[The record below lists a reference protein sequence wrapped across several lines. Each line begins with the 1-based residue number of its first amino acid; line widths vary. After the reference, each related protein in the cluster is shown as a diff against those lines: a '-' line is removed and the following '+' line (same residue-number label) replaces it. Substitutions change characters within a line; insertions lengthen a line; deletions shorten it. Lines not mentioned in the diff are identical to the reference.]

1 MDKHYQDFGH
11 PLTVVLEYANLEIAQ
26 TKKGVEL
33 INSEDHQRFIEQK
46 LGSNIEEFRPDIV
59 HQTLL
64 ALLDTPLNKAGRLR
78 VIIHTK
84 KGVLIKV
91 APTIRLPRTYKRF
104 SGLMAQLL
112 TKMKI
117 KSPESK
123 VTLLEVV
130 NGPIESHFP
139 SDPFIIGTSIKG
151 HLVKDLD

>member
-1 MDKHYQDFGH
+1 M
-11 PLTVVLEYANLEIAQ
+11 
-26 TKKGVEL
+26 EL
-33 INSEDHQRFIEQK
+33 INSEDHQRFIENK
-46 LGSNIEEFRPDIV
+46 LKQDVEEFRPDIV
-59 HQTLL
+59 HQSLL
-64 ALLDTPLNKAGRLR
+64 ALLDSPLAKAGRLR
-78 VIIHTK
+78 ILINTK
-84 KGVLIKV
+84 KGVIIKV

-139 SDPFIIGTSIKG
+139 PDAFVIGTSTKG
-151 HLVKDLD
+151 HLVADLDGYFKSQQTPTRNLVFVVGCTS